1 MSELCIII
9 VTCITKKIIVSSEH
23 ERFTKKYLSFNRTKL
38 LVALRMNVGLLI
50 IPCYYVLCL

>member
-23 ERFTKKYLSFNRTKL
+23 ERFAKKYLSFNRTKL
-38 LVALRMNVGLLI
+38 LVALRMNAGLLI